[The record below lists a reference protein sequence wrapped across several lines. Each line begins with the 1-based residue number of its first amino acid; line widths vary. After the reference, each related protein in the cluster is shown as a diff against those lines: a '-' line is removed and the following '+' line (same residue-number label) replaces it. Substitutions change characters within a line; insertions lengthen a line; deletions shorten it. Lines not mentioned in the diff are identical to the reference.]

1 MLHTKFETSESIDK
15 LRFSNETF
23 VMISDRKAKLANPKS
38 DRMYSNQ
45 QKAFS
50 LLSQILKRFLA
61 KHLATARRS
70 GKFHL
75 FH

>member
-61 KHLATARRS
+61 KHLATDRRS
-70 GKFHL
+70 DKFHQ
-75 FH
+75 FY